1 MNKMKRSLVLFAMA
15 LSMVFLAGT
24 QDVKAAALKITNFK
38 QTQASTSAVAF
49 QAEAGTNANYYG
61 AVLYKD
67 AQCTQRVKTAY
78 AASSPEF
85 TITGLDVGTNYW
97 VKIGYG
103 TSSSNCTGNASTD
116 AFEVITAPD
125 AVTTIQF
132 VDASEKTVTLTWNVA
147 KGADLYLIETKD
159 GEFYSKTNR
168 FDLTLKIGSQAIV
181 APVKCL
187 SDGTPKA
194 LGKYTSISGLST
206 LSSSIANDSFGLT
219 GMNSSTVTM
228 AIGSNAAPVYG
239 QYWEVEG
246 KPIKGKGKKISAKD
260 KALYASVSAKV
271 TKNTMYQFRVRTYV
285 VLSNGQKKYSKW
297 SGYKYFLKPSGG
309 GFTSGQYGKITA
321 KWKKLKGV
329 SRVVVKMATSKDGK
343 YKKVATV
350 KPGAKKAVITKFGK
364 KALQSYK
371 NYYVRIEYQ
380 TKVKGKYKTS
390 EIVTKPEYDKPVWCR

>member
-49 QAEAGTNANYYG
+49 QAEAGTNASYYG

-67 AQCTQRVKTAY
+67 AQCTQKVKTAY
-78 AASSPEF
+78 AAGSPEF
-85 TITGLDVGTNYW
+85 TVTGLDLGTSYW

-103 TSSSNCTGNASTD
+103 SSSTNCYATGNLSTD

-132 VDASEKTVTLTWNVA
+132 VDASEKTVTLTWNAA

-159 GEFYSKTNR
+159 GEFLSKTNR
-168 FDLTLKIGSQAIV
+168 FELTLKTGSQAIV

-219 GMNSSTVTM
+219 KMTSSGVTI
-228 AIGSNAAPVYG
+228 AVGGSAAPVYG

-271 TKNTMYQFRVRTYV
+271 TSNTMYQFRVRSYV

-297 SGYKYFLKPSGG
+297 SGYKYFLHSKGGKTISGE
-309 GFTSGQYGKITA
+309 YGKITV
-321 KWKKLKGV
+321 KWKKFKGCD
-329 SRVVVKMATSKDGK
+329 RVVIKMATSKNGK

-371 NYYVRIEYQ
+371 TYYVRIEYQ
-380 TKVKGKYKTS
+380 KKVKGKYKIS
-390 EIVTKPEYDKPVWCR
+390 EIVGNGKAWCR